1 MNSTAYQLLFSANL
15 AFILTNL
22 YGWLLKWFY
31 RPRAYDEDFLRLF
44 PAQRAVGWLY
54 LLQVLE
60 LPYLL
65 NIGQADALLYVNTFS
80 VLRIMGTGF

>member
-1 MNSTAYQLLFSANL
+1 MPMTSYLILFSANL

-31 RPRAYDEDFLRLF
+31 RPQAYDSDFRRLL

-54 LLQVLE
+54 LLHVLE

-65 NIGQADALLYVNTFS
+65 ENNLD
-80 VLRIMGTGF
+80 

>member
-31 RPRAYDEDFLRLF
+31 LNAISCGKKNTTIKQLERIAEALGMPPTAGHFITAQSFWTSSSKVSLLIARFLTAER
-44 PAQRAVGWLY
+44 
-54 LLQVLE
+54 
-60 LPYLL
+60 
-65 NIGQADALLYVNTFS
+65 
-80 VLRIMGTGF
+80 